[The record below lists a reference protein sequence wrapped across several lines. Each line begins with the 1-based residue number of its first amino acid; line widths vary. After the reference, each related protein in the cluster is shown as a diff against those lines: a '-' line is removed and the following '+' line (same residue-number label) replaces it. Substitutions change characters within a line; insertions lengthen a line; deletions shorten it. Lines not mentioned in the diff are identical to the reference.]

1 MLNYAEQALL
11 DEKVIPASRVID
23 GVEVERFKI
32 SFNDWFVYGVDESI
46 YVGFPDEVVAHI
58 DKCMKTQPKRNREL
72 WRSFKKN
79 FRIWLDAQREN
90 TPDTSNATDWNTFDR
105 KLGLQNK

>member
-1 MLNYAEQALL
+1 MNLL

-32 SFNDWFVYGVDESI
+32 SFNDWFIYGADESI

-58 DKCMKTQPKRNREL
+58 DKCMKTQPKRNWEL
-72 WRSFKKN
+72 WRSFEKN
-79 FRIWLDAQREN
+79 FRIWLDAQRGN
-90 TPDTSNATDWNTFDR
+90 TPGTSNATDLNTFDR
-105 KLGLQNK
+105 KFGVQNK